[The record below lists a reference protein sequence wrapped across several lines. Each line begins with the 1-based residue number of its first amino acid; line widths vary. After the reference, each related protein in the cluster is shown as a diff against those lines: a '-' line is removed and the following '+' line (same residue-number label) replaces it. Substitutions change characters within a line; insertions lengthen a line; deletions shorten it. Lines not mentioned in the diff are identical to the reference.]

1 MSDQEIRN
9 VLDAVTAES
18 NSMAAALAQ
27 YRVSQARLKDTHLA
41 LATGIIELGKAFDDA
56 LTENLA
62 ALREITKVCAAALTA
77 RVLEETMPQPLTPPP
92 GFVQ

>member
-18 NSMAAALAQ
+18 NAMAAALAQ

-41 LATGIIELGKAFDDA
+41 LATGIVELGKAFDDA

-62 ALREITKVCAAALTA
+62 ALREIAKICAATLTA
-77 RVLEETMPQPLTPPP
+77 RVIEETMPQALMPPA
-92 GFVQ
+92 GLVQ